1 MKFIKTTKCRALIL
15 CIMLTLLMSVGG
27 FFASDYEK
35 VSADTTYTITFKY
48 NDTTIKEMTVE
59 AGGYILERDLPR
71 PEDGGFVV
79 PNNEYY
85 RWFYSLN
92 NGQTFI
98 RIAPTGDGSSHAIE
112 NINCDVVLWVKFFPS
127 TSNYHKVTF
136 ILPDSTKVIKTVENG
151 GTVDEPIYDLGFCEK
166 LKFDKELT
174 NIKEDMTINVSI
186 DNTYKYIFVGG
197 CLAMLV
203 GSLVVIV
210 VIIFKS
216 LSIEDDDDDE
226 EEDEEVQPSITN
238 V

>member
-1 MKFIKTTKCRALIL
+1 MKLQKITKSRALIL
-15 CIMLTLLMSVGG
+15 CIMLTLLMGVGG
-27 FFASDYEK
+27 FFASDYKK
-35 VSADTTYTITFKY
+35 VDADATYTVTFMY
-48 NDTTIKEMTVE
+48 GDETIKTMTVE
-59 AGGYILERDLPR
+59 AGGSILEGDLPN
-71 PEDGGFVV
+71 PTNGGFTV
-79 PNNEYY
+79 PENEYY

-98 RIAPTGDGSSHAIE
+98 RIAPTGDATTEAIQ
-112 NINCDVVLWVKFFPS
+112 NINCDVILWVKFFPS

-166 LKFDKELT
+166 LKFDKSLT
-174 NIKEDMTINVSI
+174 NIQEDMTINVSI
-186 DNTYKYIFVGG
+186 DNTYKYIFVAG

-216 LSIEDDDDDE
+216 LSIEEDDDEDDE
-226 EEDEEVQPSITN
+226 EEIQPSVN
-238 V
+238 NA